1 MSENLGLSLM
11 LYVHKAISYN
21 LLNLFDF
28 ISYLNRGQLICV
40 WYELW

>member
-11 LYVHKAISYN
+11 LYVHKAISY
-21 LLNLFDF
+21 NLFDF